1 MTKAE
6 MISAISEKAGVSK
19 VDADKVFAALLA
31 VMTEELKKGE
41 KVKLPEFGGFEVKTR
56 AARKGL
62 NPQTKE
68 VIDIPA
74 SKVVGFKAA
83 KALKEVL

>member
-6 MISAISEKAGVSK
+6 MISAVSEKAGVSK
-19 VDADKVFAALLA
+19 VDADKVFAALLE

-56 AARKGL
+56 AARKGINL
-62 NPQTKE
+62 RTKE
-68 VIDIPA
+68 TIEIPA
-74 SKVVGFKAA
+74 SKTVGFKAS
-83 KALKEVL
+83 KALKEAL